1 MCYWLKT
8 ALLQPHLSPLNN
20 MQDNELYCL
29 NLLEQADYDRYL
41 SLLYAPEDK
50 RGALA
55 AVYAFNVEI
64 ARIRDVAKDALPGE
78 VRLQWWRDLI
88 NGSGHGETENHPV
101 AAALMATIKQYSLPI
116 QVFDAYCEARI
127 FDLYNDPM
135 PTRNDLEGYCGE
147 TASVLIQ
154 MAAIIL
160 DADAAPDFTESS
172 GHAGVAQSITGLLR
186 LMPLHRSR
194 SQVYMP
200 ADIMQ
205 AVGLNAESFLASSHE
220 AERKNLVDAMLALA
234 DEHYVAYKK
243 ASRSMPKS
251 LKPAFL
257 PVSLVPVYLRAIS
270 RKAASTPTEI
280 IDISPL
286 RRQWTMMKAVLLG

>member
-1 MCYWLKT
+1 
-8 ALLQPHLSPLNN
+8 

-29 NLLEQADYDRYL
+29 DLVRQADKDRYL
-41 SLLYAPEDK
+41 SLLYAPEEK

-55 AVYAFNVEI
+55 ALYAFNVEI

-88 NGSGHGETENHPV
+88 NGAGHGETESHPV
-101 AAALMATIKQYSLPI
+101 AAALMAAIKRYSLPI
-116 QVFDAYCEARI
+116 HVFDAYCEARI

-135 PTRNDLEGYCGE
+135 PARHDLEGYCGE

-154 MAAIIL
+154 MAALIL
-160 DADAAPDFTESS
+160 DADRAPQFSEAA

-186 LMPLHRSR
+186 LMPLHRAR
-194 SQVYMP
+194 SQIYMP
-200 ADIMQ
+200 ADILQ
-205 AVGLNAESFLASSHE
+205 AVGLNAETYLGSEQQQELT
-220 AERKNLVDAMLALA
+220 NLVSAIIALA

-243 ASRSMPKS
+243 ASRSMPAT

-257 PVSLVPVYLRAIS
+257 PVCLVPVYLRALS
-270 RKAASTPTEI
+270 RNAASVPTQI
-280 IDISPL
+280 SDISPL
-286 RRQWTMMKAVLLG
+286 RRQWTMMKAALLG